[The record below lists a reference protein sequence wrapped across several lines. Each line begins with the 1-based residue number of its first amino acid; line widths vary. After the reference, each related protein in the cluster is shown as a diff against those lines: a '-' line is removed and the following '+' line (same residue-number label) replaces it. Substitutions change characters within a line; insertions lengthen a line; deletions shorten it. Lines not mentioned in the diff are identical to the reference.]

1 MNQYTRKIFFLL
13 LITFIWGRFIFAQT
27 TDATL
32 VIGTYK
38 ISKVTDGDTFRF
50 AGLDRS
56 TRLLGIDTEET
67 FKDKKA
73 ELKSQDLAQNWPAEY
88 NEIKEKKGNNFPAKT
103 DTPFGFETWKW
114 TESFV
119 KDFDEV
125 RLEKDDSLRSIDA
138 YGRYLVYVILIK
150 DGREVNYNIECV
162 KLGYSPYFN
171 KYGNCKRFD
180 REFREAQEYAQKNK
194 LGIWNKNTL
203 GYPDYPQ
210 RIEWWEKRANQI
222 KNFEDKYESDKS
234 YFNLM
239 NDGEYNRLSN
249 YLDKEI
255 VVFGNISDVK
265 ESSNLTKLKI
275 NIAKGVDFD
284 LVIFKDNKD
293 ILDKFNINVNK
304 EYSIYAKGKLKE
316 YKGYYEIIINDIS
329 QLWIE

>member
-1 MNQYTRKIFFLL
+1 MNKYTGKIFFLL
-13 LITFIWGRFIFAQT
+13 LLTLLWGRFISAQT

-32 VIGTYK
+32 VIGKYK

-50 AGLDRS
+50 EGLDRS

-73 ELKSQDLAQNWPAEY
+73 ELKSQDLAQNWPQEY
-88 NEIKEKKGNNFPAKT
+88 NELKEKKGNNFPVKT

-119 KDFDEV
+119 KDFDEA

-162 KLGYSPYFN
+162 KQGYSPYFN

-194 LGIWNKNTL
+194 LGIWNKKTL

-222 KNFEDKYESDKS
+222 KNYEDKYEYDKN

-239 NDGEYNRLSN
+239 NDGEYSRLSK

-275 NIAKGVDFD
+275 NISKGVDFD
-284 LVIFKDNKD
+284 LVIFNDNKD
-293 ILDKFNINVNK
+293 ILDKFNIDVNK